1 MDNFL
6 IYLIPLVGVVALLFT
21 FYRTAWIQKQDAGTD
36 KMKKIARYIS
46 EGAMA
51 FIKAEY
57 KILAIFVA
65 LITVVLIIVADPETS
80 SPLVAFS
87 FLLGASSSGL
97 AGYIGM
103 RIATL
108 ANVRTANAA
117 RKSLNH
123 ALKVAFTGGSVM
135 GMSVVGLGMLG
146 LGFLFILYTN
156 IFGIETPFTVSR
168 ILAIITGFSFGASTI
183 ALFSRVGGGIF
194 TKAADVG
201 ADLVGKVESG
211 IPEDH
216 PLNPATVADNVGDN
230 VGDVAGM
237 GADLFESYVSSIIAA
252 MVLGVSLLTATYTDA
267 FKGLSPVV
275 LPMFLAAAGVIAS
288 IIGTFFVRVKE
299 GGNPQSALNIGQLV
313 SAVVM
318 VGFSYVLITNILPEK
333 IVFNDLLYGGTER
346 IITSFNIFLS
356 SMIGL
361 AAGLII
367 GYSTEYF
374 TGLNYLPVRIIASQ
388 STSGS
393 ATNIIS
399 GLGIGMFSTIIP
411 ILTIAITIMV
421 VFNLSGLYGIA
432 IAAVGM
438 LSNLGIQLSV
448 DAYGPISDNAGGIA
462 EMSELPPDVREKTDK
477 LDAVGNTTAA
487 IGKGFAIGSAALTA
501 LALFGAYMTAANITS
516 IDVSQ
521 AMVISTLFV
530 GALLPYVFSGLTIK
544 AVSDAAMSMIEEVRR
559 QFNTIEP
566 LKKALAV
573 MKKNDHKPMSEW
585 SAEDIQVMNE
595 AEGTP
600 DYAQC
605 VTISTRAALRQ
616 MILPGIIAVSFPV
629 ITGLWLGPEALGG
642 LLAGVTVS
650 GVLLAIFQSN
660 AGGSW
665 DNAKKLIES
674 GFTHNGKTY
683 KKGSDAHKA
692 AVVGDTVGDPLKDTS
707 GPSLNILL
715 KLVSI
720 VALVLAATVF

>member
-1 MDNFL
+1 MDNVF
-6 IYLIPLVGVVALLFT
+6 IYLIPAVGAVALIFT
-21 FYRTAWIQKQDAGTD
+21 FFRASWIKKQDAGTD
-36 KMKKIARYIS
+36 KMKKIANFIS

-51 FIKAEY
+51 FLKAEY
-57 KILAIFVA
+57 KILAIFIA
-65 LITVVLIIVADPETS
+65 LVTLLLFFVADPVSS
-80 SPLVAFS
+80 SPLVALS
-87 FLLGASSSGL
+87 FILGAGSSAL
-97 AGYIGM
+97 AGFIGM
-103 RIATL
+103 RIATK

-117 RKSLNH
+117 RYSLNQ

-135 GMSVVGLGMLG
+135 GLSVVGLGLLG
-146 LGFLFILYTN
+146 LGGLFILYTHM
-156 IFGIETPFTVSR
+156 FGIETPAMVTR
-168 ILAIITGFSFGASTI
+168 ILSIITGFSFGASSI

-252 MVLGVSLLTATYTDA
+252 MVLGATLMVAGFNDA
-267 FKGLSPVV
+267 FGGMSPVV
-275 LPMFLAAAGVIAS
+275 LPLLIAAAGIFAS

-313 SAVVM
+313 AAVVM
-318 VGFSYVLITNILPEK
+318 VGLSYILITAILPE
-333 IVFNDLLYGGTER
+333 R
-346 IITSFNIFLS
+346 IIYYDALYDIERTITSLNIFFS
-356 SMIGL
+356 SLIGL

-374 TGLNYLPVRIIASQ
+374 TGMGYLPVKIIAKQ

-399 GLGIGMFSTIIP
+399 GLGIGMLSTIIP
-411 ILTIAITIMV
+411 IVTVAVTIMV

-462 EMSELPPDVREKTDK
+462 QMAELPDEVREKTDK

-501 LALFGAYMTAANITS
+501 LALFGAYMTATNLKS
-516 IDVSQ
+516 IDVSN
-521 AMVISTLFV
+521 ALVISTLFV
-530 GALLPYVFSGLTIK
+530 GALLPYVFSALTIK
-544 AVSDAAMSMIEEVRR
+544 AVSDAAMSMIVEVRR

-573 MKKNDHKPMSEW
+573 MKKNENIPIKEW
-585 SAEDIQVMNE
+585 SAADQQVMDD

-600 DYAQC
+600 EYGRC
-605 VTISTRAALRQ
+605 VSISTTAALRK
-616 MILPGIIAVSFPV
+616 MVLPGVIAVSFPV
-629 ITGLWLGPEALGG
+629 LTGVLLGKEALGG
-642 LLAGVTVS
+642 LLVGVTVS

-660 AGGSW
+660 AGGAW

-674 GFTHNGKTY
+674 GFVHEGQTY
-683 KKGSDAHKA
+683 GKGSDTHKA

-720 VALVLAATVF
+720 VALVLAATIL